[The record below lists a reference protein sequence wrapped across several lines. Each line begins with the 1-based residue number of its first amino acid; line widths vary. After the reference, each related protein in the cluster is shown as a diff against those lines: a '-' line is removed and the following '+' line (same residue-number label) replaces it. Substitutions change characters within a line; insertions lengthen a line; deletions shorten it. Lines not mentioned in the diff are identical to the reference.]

1 MNTARRSSKT
11 PRFFYNDVTRTAR
24 AVMCCAADKGIL
36 LKINMCNLFTIFQ
49 HTISDTELVDDIT
62 FFAGCYTHFLSY
74 VFHIYL

>member
-11 PRFFYNDVTRTAR
+11 PRFFYNDVTRRAR
-24 AVMCCAADKGIL
+24 AVMCCAADKVIL